1 MDRIPIVDFSRELDG
16 AAPEGFIPLCVPE
29 IGGNEWKYVKECMDT
44 GWVSSVGPFVDRFE
58 RQIATYL
65 DVKHAVAV
73 VNGTAALHTALKV
86 VGLQP
91 GEEVIVSNLTF
102 VAPVNAVHYCQ
113 AYPLLMDADPL
124 TWQMDTRKLEE
135 FLKQECKMRNGL
147 CVNKRTER
155 RVRAIIPVHL
165 LGLSCEIDKIV
176 DLARQYQL
184 LVVEDAAEGLGV
196 RYRGRHVGTF
206 GDIGVLS
213 FNGNKIITTGGGG
226 MLITNDP
233 HYAEYAHYLST
244 QAKDDPLEY
253 IHNEVGYNY
262 RLTNIQAALGV
273 AQLERIDE
281 FIAKKRAI
289 AQAYNKALSSLG
301 EITPMPTPPHTEPTY
316 WLYTVLVEE
325 AITLDKRK
333 AIIKDLNDKGIGAR
347 PFWHTVHDL
356 PPYRG
361 CQAFRIEHS
370 TRLYERGVSLPC
382 SVGLTST
389 QLTRCVS
396 TLREILLKNGLRNG
410 C

>member
-1 MDRIPIVDFSRELDG
+1 MDRIPVFDFSREFDS

-29 IGGNEWKYVKECMDT
+29 IGGNEWKYVKECIDT

-58 RQIATYL
+58 RQIAAYV

-102 VAPVNAVHYCQ
+102 VAPVNAIHYCQ

-135 FLKQECKMRNGL
+135 FLKQECKMRNEQ

-155 RVRAIIPVHL
+155 RVRAIVPVHL

-196 RYRGRHVGTF
+196 RYGGRHVGTF

-213 FNGNKIITTGGGG
+213 FNGNKIITAGGGG
-226 MLITNDP
+226 MLITNN
-233 HYAEYAHYLST
+233 AEYADYARYLTT
-244 QAKDDPLEY
+244 QAKDDPVEY
-253 IHNEVGYNY
+253 IHNEIGYNY
-262 RLTNIQAALGV
+262 RLSNVQAALGL
-273 AQLERIDE
+273 AQLEHIDE
-281 FIAKKRAI
+281 FIAKKHAVARS
-289 AQAYNKALSSLG
+289 YRDALSG
-301 EITPMPTPPHTEPTY
+301 YKGITLMPTPPNTEPTY
-316 WLYTVLVEE
+316 WLYTVLLPEPT
-325 AITLDKRK
+325 TLGRRK
-333 AIIKDLNDKGIGAR
+333 TVIKDLNEKGIGAR

-356 PPYRG
+356 PPYRK

-382 SVGLTST
+382 SVGITEEQLARCTSA
-389 QLTRCVS
+389 V
-396 TLREILLKNGLRNG
+396 RESVVKRRSAR
-410 C
+410 